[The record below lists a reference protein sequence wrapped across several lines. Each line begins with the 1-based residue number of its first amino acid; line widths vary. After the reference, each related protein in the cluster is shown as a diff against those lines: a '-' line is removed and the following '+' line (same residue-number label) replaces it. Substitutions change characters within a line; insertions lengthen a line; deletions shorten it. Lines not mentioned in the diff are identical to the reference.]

1 MTPLE
6 EGKDEPSEN
15 GTTDHRTSK
24 VTITDS
30 VLTFQSSERV
40 DNSCYRRFQ
49 RITGKIYKVTS
60 SIFGII
66 ILLVGYSFLGA
77 WIFMIIESDKEPI
90 KVNITNARDAIIGQ
104 LLNTNTVTVGSDS
117 SLKERLE
124 QMLVGYEADIM
135 KAYKAGVTTPST
147 EETWGFW
154 RSLFFCG
161 TVYTTIGEYK
171 KIIAA
176 VIYCLYHKIM
186 RPEDTAR
193 MENRSVEPDRTKE
206 AVWSWSTPL
215 LQICLT
221 EFLDQT
227 ATYKFQ
233 STERKDSIYF
243 FAKKDIDLVIKHFTS
258 YLIRGY

>member
-40 DNSCYRRFQ
+40 DNSCYGRFQ

-193 MENRSVEPDRTKE
+193 MENSVEPDRTEE

-221 EFLDQT
+221 EFLDQPQPINFSPQKGRT
-227 ATYKFQ
+227 VSIF
-233 STERKDSIYF
+233 SRRKI
-243 FAKKDIDLVIKHFTS
+243 
-258 YLIRGY
+258 